1 MQQKISK
8 YAITPIFASLTIFSG
23 SCTGTCG
30 SCTGACISG
39 IVLAGTI
46 YGNYC
51 LERNKHSNKNSNT
64 FGERLK

>member
-8 YAITPIFASLTIFSG
+8 YALTPIFASLTIFSG

-30 SCTGACISG
+30 NCTGAGVSG

-46 YGNYC
+46 CGNYC